1 MGVQGKKAGRRQR
14 IPGALC
20 KSGVEGWGGTSIPK
34 VSFHGGGGEQEG
46 TTVHVGGETE
56 SHGICLSKAEK
67 TGLTMSQERKD
78 NHLLSANHAAIF

>member
-1 MGVQGKKAGRRQR
+1 MLFASLGLRAG
-14 IPGALC
+14 
-20 KSGVEGWGGTSIPK
+20 GGQAFPRSH
-34 VSFHGGGGEQEG
+34 FMGGGEQEG